1 MRTCTHPC
9 KRALLCSGASVVVA
23 NGAVHPSSPPPSP
36 PGPRHCCHGPR
47 RRYNRAG
54 WLSSA
59 PQASLE
65 YYNPLV
71 MSKLRLTRDAARW
84 NPFHTD
90 AFLWIDGAHNC
101 NDPTGI
107 EPTKMPCV
115 SPRGPLL
122 QLHCMLLPAALEPY
136 SRSLTLSLSLSLAP
150 TPQVHAQLLGQAVD
164 HVL

>member
-1 MRTCTHPC
+1 M
-9 KRALLCSGASVVVA
+9 VV
-23 NGAVHPSSPPPSP
+23 
-36 PGPRHCCHGPR
+36 
-47 RRYNRAG
+47 RYNRAG

-101 NDPTGI
+101 NDPVSI
-107 EPTKMPCV
+107 EPTKMPYV
-115 SPRGPLL
+115 SVG
-122 QLHCMLLPAALEPY
+122 LLPPLP
-136 SRSLTLSLSLSLAP
+136 AP
-150 TPQVHAQLLGQAVD
+150 PPHHHCAFLCPL
-164 HVL
+164 H